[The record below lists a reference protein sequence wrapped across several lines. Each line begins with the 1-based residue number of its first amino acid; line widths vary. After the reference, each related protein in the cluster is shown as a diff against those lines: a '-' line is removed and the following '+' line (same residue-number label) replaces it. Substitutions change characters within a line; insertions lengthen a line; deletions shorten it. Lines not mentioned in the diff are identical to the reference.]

1 MERVGVLIDRL
12 LAQYRNNAGKEKLMI
27 TAQLLLSEL
36 QNTGEE
42 NYDNHSSFVS
52 VFYPAFHQSHGVMEE
67 TEISSATKQEIKV
80 NNESAKQPV
89 QEAEPEEEQ
98 NADSYFDPLT
108 EIPTLALKQKEINEA
123 IAGGGESLN
132 DRLKFASSYK
142 EIGSSIKTTPI
153 KDLRK
158 AIGINDRYVFISEL
172 FRGDETMYERSI
184 KTINGFNVYGEAELW
199 IKREL
204 KLKLAWLDDN
214 ETVRLFDQLVKRR
227 FS

>member
-1 MERVGVLIDRL
+1 VLIERL
-12 LAQYRNNAGKEKLMI
+12 FAQYRNNADKEKLLV
-27 TAQLLLSEL
+27 TTQLLLSEL

-67 TEISSATKQEIKV
+67 TEISSATKQEIKI
-80 NNESAKQPV
+80 NNENVNQPV
-89 QEAEPEEEQ
+89 QEAESEEQQ

-123 IAGGGESLN
+123 IAAGGESLN
-132 DRLKFASSYK
+132 DRLKYASSYN

-204 KLKLAWLDDN
+204 KLKLAWLDEN

>member
-1 MERVGVLIDRL
+1 MERVGVLIERL
-12 LAQYRNNAGKEKLMI
+12 FAQYRNNADKEKLLV
-27 TAQLLLSEL
+27 TTQLLLSEL

-67 TEISSATKQEIKV
+67 TEISSATKQEIKI
-80 NNESAKQPV
+80 NNENVNQPV
-89 QEAEPEEEQ
+89 QEAESEEQQ

-123 IAGGGESLN
+123 IAAGGESLN
-132 DRLKFASSYK
+132 DRLKYASSYN

-204 KLKLAWLDDN
+204 KLKLAWLDEN
-214 ETVRLFDQLVKRR
+214 EIVRLFDQLVKRR

>member
-1 MERVGVLIDRL
+1 MERVGVLIERL
-12 LAQYRNNAGKEKLMI
+12 FAQYRNNADKEKLLV
-27 TAQLLLSEL
+27 TTQLLLSEL

-67 TEISSATKQEIKV
+67 TEISSATKQEIKI
-80 NNESAKQPV
+80 NNENVNQPV
-89 QEAEPEEEQ
+89 QEAESEEQQ

-123 IAGGGESLN
+123 IAAGGESLN
-132 DRLKFASSYK
+132 DRLKYASSYN

-204 KLKLAWLDDN
+204 KLKLAWLDEN

>member
-1 MERVGVLIDRL
+1 MERVGVLIERL
-12 LAQYRNNAGKEKLMI
+12 FAQYRNNADKEKLLV
-27 TAQLLLSEL
+27 TTQLLLSEL

-52 VFYPAFHQSHGVMEE
+52 VFYPAFHQSHGVIEE
-67 TEISSATKQEIKV
+67 TEISSATKQEIKI
-80 NNESAKQPV
+80 NNENVNQPV
-89 QEAEPEEEQ
+89 QEAESEEQQ

-123 IAGGGESLN
+123 IAAGGESLN
-132 DRLKFASSYK
+132 DRLKYASSYN

-204 KLKLAWLDDN
+204 KLKLAWLDEN
-214 ETVRLFDQLVKRR
+214 EIVRLFDQLVKRR